1 MEENKKEVKAEVLN
15 KENAKEQKVETSNKE
30 NVTTK
35 KVENVKTQ
43 DNNKKVEDDK
53 KFKKVENPTKIEKNQ
68 KDKTAKTKKEKKNTN
83 IKNSYI
89 VGIILVILVIIAI
102 VVGVKKKQKTPQKTI
117 NETFSALKTGNIETA
132 SQYFNYENLM
142 NISGLTNKDNMD
154 TETQKLFFDKLDWNI
169 KNVKIENDTANVEM
183 EVTNKD
189 FKTIIGSYMQKA
201 LKAVFSGNDLSNSQM
216 ESYLKDE
223 LQSET
228 APTTTVTK
236 TITLTKQDGEW
247 KINESDDLTDLIL
260 PGLRE
265 TINSLNSIDAE

>member
-1 MEENKKEVKAEVLN
+1 MEENK
-15 KENAKEQKVETSNKE
+15 KEQKVETSNKE
-30 NVTTK
+30 NA
-35 KVENVKTQ
+35 KVENVKVK
-43 DNNKKVEDDK
+43 DSNKKVEEDK
-53 KFKKVENPTKIEKNQ
+53 KFKKVENPTKIEKSQ
-68 KDKTAKTKKEKKNTN
+68 KDKTTKTKKENKNTN

-102 VVGVKKKQKTPQKTI
+102 VVGVSMLQKTPQKTI